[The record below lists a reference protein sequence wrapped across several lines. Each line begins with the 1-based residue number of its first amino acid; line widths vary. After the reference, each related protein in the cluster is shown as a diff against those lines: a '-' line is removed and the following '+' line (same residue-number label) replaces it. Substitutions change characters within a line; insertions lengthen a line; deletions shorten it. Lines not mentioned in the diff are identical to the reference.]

1 MSKMLSIAGLGL
13 ALAGSILVGSA
24 TIASAQNLD
33 IQVGPNGIRP
43 VIRDQDRDRGPRG
56 ECSPREAMAAA
67 RDEGYRHPRIVRVTD
82 RRVVVE
88 GMTEE
93 GLDRITFANRPGCP
107 ET

>member
-43 VIRDQDRDRGPRG
+43 VIRDQDRDHGPRG